1 MKKFIYPVLGL
12 ALAFSVQS
20 CMDNY
25 KAKYLNEKTLTDV
38 GGVSLIK
45 NGLEGGMTEIKA
57 SQLAATNSQ
66 NADVKSFAS
75 MLIADHTQADS
86 TLKWIEDDK
95 MLTEKDTISGEHKE
109 MIDSLAK
116 KTGADFDKA
125 YIAMMIEGH
134 KEAVELF
141 EGQVD
146 NKNQT
151 IQDFAR
157 KTLPTIEGHLDKAK
171 EIEKSL
177 K

>member
-1 MKKFIYPVLGL
+1 MKKLIYPVLGL
-12 ALAFSVQS
+12 ALMLSVQS

-25 KAKYLNEKTLTDV
+25 KAKYLDEKTLVDD
-38 GGVSLIK
+38 GGTTLIK
-45 NGLEGGMTEIKA
+45 NGYEGGLTEIKA

-66 NADVKSFAS
+66 NAHVKSFAQ
-75 MLIADHTQADS
+75 MMITDHSKTNITLDS
-86 TLKWIEDDK
+86 LETDK
-95 MLTEKDTISGEHKE
+95 MITEKDTISAEHQE
-109 MIDSLAK
+109 LIDSLGK
-116 KTGADFDKA
+116 KTGSEFDKA

-141 EGQVD
+141 EDQVD